1 MARILGVEIPNNK
14 KLYIALTEIYGVGY
28 KTAMDI
34 LTATEVDP
42 YKKTKELT
50 DDEISKITHHI
61 NENYKVE
68 GDLKQEVNR
77 NIKRLIEI
85 GCYRGKRHK
94 ARLPV
99 RGQKTHANARTLKGP
114 KQSKIRKR

>member
-14 KLYIALTEIYGVGY
+14 KLFIALTYIYGIGD

-34 LTATEVDP
+34 LQATGIDAE
-42 YKKTKELT
+42 KKTKDLT
-50 DDEISKITHHI
+50 DDEISKLSHFI

-68 GDLKQEVNR
+68 GDLRQEVNK

-85 GCYRGKRHK
+85 GSYRGKRHK
-94 ARLPV
+94 GKLPV
-99 RGQKTHANARTLKGP
+99 RGQKTHANARTRKG
-114 KQSKIRKR
+114 SRLTKIRKR